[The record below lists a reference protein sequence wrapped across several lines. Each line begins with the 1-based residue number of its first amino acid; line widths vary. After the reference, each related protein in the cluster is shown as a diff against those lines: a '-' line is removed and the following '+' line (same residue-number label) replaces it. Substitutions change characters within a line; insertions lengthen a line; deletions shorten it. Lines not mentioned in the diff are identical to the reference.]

1 MLAVA
6 FAETFQTLQD
16 NESIELWVGFGSG
29 TNLRF
34 IAAHE
39 ISRRLTARV
48 ASALPVFHVITGCDT
63 VSCFYG
69 KRKKTAMDKWNSFP
83 EVTSAFHTL
92 ASTPLEISNTC
103 IATLERFVVL
113 LYDRTSNKTT
123 VNDARKQL
131 FVKKGRQFDAI
142 PPTKGALPEHCKR
155 AAYQEGYIW
164 GQALTPSP
172 TLPSPQDW
180 GWTLEGFLWR
190 PFWTTLSDVL
200 GSCQKLI
207 RCDCNKGCWRRCSC
221 VKVFLRCTALSKCPD
236 ECDNR

>member
-1 MLAVA
+1 M
-6 FAETFQTLQD
+6 
-16 NESIELWVGFGSG
+16 
-29 TNLRF
+29 
-34 IAAHE
+34 
-39 ISRRLTARV
+39 
-48 ASALPVFHVITGCDT
+48 DT
-63 VSCFYG
+63 
-69 KRKKTAMDKWNSFP
+69 WNSFP

-92 ASTPLEISNTC
+92 ASTPFEINDMCMT
-103 IATLERFVVL
+103 TLEHFVVL
-113 LYDRTSNKTT
+113 LYDRIINRTT

-180 GWTLEGFLWR
+180 GWTLEGGLWR

-200 GSCQKLI
+200 GSCQQLVLCGCK
-207 RCDCNKGCWRRCSC
+207 KGCPRRCSC
-221 VKVFLRCTALSKCPD
+221 VWGFLCCTALCKYPDKCD
-236 ECDNR
+236 KQMKSLVSLNVFQFLIQTTLVQTLRSIYGTACMYSTWFL